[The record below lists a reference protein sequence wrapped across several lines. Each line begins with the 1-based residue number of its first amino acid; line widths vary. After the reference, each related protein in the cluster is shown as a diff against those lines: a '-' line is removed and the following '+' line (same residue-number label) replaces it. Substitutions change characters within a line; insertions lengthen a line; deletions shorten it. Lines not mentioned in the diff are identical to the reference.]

1 MSAPSP
7 VAVGYVC
14 APEGDALEGQRDA
27 VTDYARVEGLALAQI
42 VTDRFDTFTI
52 SQVVQTAKFHN
63 ARLVILP
70 AQARLASVR
79 RRVALE
85 LEPDGA
91 TCVVI
96 GDARPNEQRPARLT
110 DSLPRRTPPTTTAAP
125 SDAAADTM
133 ETAR

>member
-1 MSAPSP
+1 M
-7 VAVGYVC
+7 
-14 APEGDALEGQRDA
+14 
-27 VTDYARVEGLALAQI
+27 TDYAQVEGLALAQI

-63 ARLVILP
+63 ARLVILL

-79 RRVALE
+79 SRVALE
-85 LEPDGA
+85 LEPEGA

-96 GDARPNEQRPARLT
+96 GDPAPRAEQRQARLT

-125 SDAAADTM
+125 SDAATDTT
-133 ETAR
+133 EDVR